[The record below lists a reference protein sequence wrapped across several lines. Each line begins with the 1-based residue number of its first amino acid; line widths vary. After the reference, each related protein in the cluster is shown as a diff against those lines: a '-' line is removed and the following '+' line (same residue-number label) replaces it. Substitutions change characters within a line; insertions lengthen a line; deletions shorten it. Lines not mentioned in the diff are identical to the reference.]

1 MENYEG
7 MLIGLVDDEG
17 NELNFELIDKLEL
30 NGVEYVALVPEFDNS
45 QELVDSDGELVV
57 LKVVEDEELGEETF
71 VTIDDEDEFNEVV
84 AAFEKRFEEGED
96 FELLQ

>member
-7 MLIGLVDDEG
+7 MLIGLIDDEV

-30 NGVEYVALVPEFDNS
+30 NGVEYVALVPEFNDS
-45 QELVDSDGELVV
+45 QELVDSDGDLVI

-71 VTIDDEDEFNEVV
+71 VTIDDEDEFEEVV